1 MKCESVECMKLGVC
15 SNRWHVWRECV
26 YRECVYRE
34 RVFRVYVYIVYA

>member
-1 MKCESVECMKLGVC
+1 MKCESVECMKLGVG
-15 SNRWHVWRECV
+15 SNRGYVWRECV